1 MTADDETLRRLGHM
15 LRNIDAAMEI
25 VGDADLRTYLESF
38 MMQKASERC
47 LEIVSEASK
56 HIPEEVKAEHPEV
69 PWQKIRGIGNV
80 FRHHYSVVDDHVVWL
95 TVKVALPELRP
106 VIVKLLERYKKPD

>member
-1 MTADDETLRRLGHM
+1 M
-15 LRNIDAAMEI
+15 LQNIDAAISI
-25 VGDADLRTYLESF
+25 VGDADLKTYLASV
-38 MMQKASERC
+38 MMQKATERC
-47 LEIVSEASK
+47 IEIVSEASK
-56 HIPEEVKAEHPEV
+56 HIPDDVKAEHPEI

-106 VIVKLLERYKKPD
+106 VIVALLERYRRM